1 MIIKKKIKYL
11 LTFALAAFVFNVNAQ
26 TGSSLQKQNNMKV
39 AVWDTYVKSHTG
51 DVLHFDIIVPDTI
64 KDTSEI
70 FRFGK
75 AYLHTIGEK
84 DDQLTTT
91 ECQFCHIEEP
101 TAEILADIRQK
112 GYYILEMESIP
123 AALPAKASRR
133 DKILHLRAHDP
144 AYRFKNFR
152 DVSDEEIRAILLNKE
167 K

>member
-1 MIIKKKIKYL
+1 MKITCIL
-11 LTFALAAFVFNVNAQ
+11 ALVILAFNLKAQ
-26 TGSSLQKQNNMKV
+26 TGVSPQKQNSMKV

-75 AYLHTIGEK
+75 EYLQALGEK
-84 DDQLTTT
+84 EGQLTTA

-101 TAEILADIRQK
+101 TAEMLADIRQK

-123 AALPAKASRR
+123 ASMPALPTRR
-133 DKILHLRAHDP
+133 DMILHLRAHYP
-144 AYRFKNFR
+144 EYRFKNFR
-152 DVSDEEIRAILLNKE
+152 GISEEEVRSLVLKHQQ
-167 K
+167 